1 MTDQAILFMVN
12 EKMLKHGHVS
22 EAVYDKIQQ
31 DIITGQKSCK
41 KNKIAIPANSCYNL
55 PVM

>member
-1 MTDQAILFMVN
+1 MDMIQISVYKEVFPMTDQAILFMVN

-31 DIITGQKSCK
+31 DIITGQ
-41 KNKIAIPANSCYNL
+41 
-55 PVM
+55 